1 LKTASKNKAVS
12 AGYMKKETHLK
23 GISGSPGICI
33 GRAYLVDHEG
43 VDVVERYFIDP
54 KDVQKEKN
62 RFKHAVQRATEE
74 LKTIIKNISK
84 DYLRHAQILETHLHM
99 LKDKMLY
106 EKTLSVIEKER
117 VNAEWALKKVVSETQ
132 AGFKE
137 MEDPYLRERA
147 ADIAHV
153 GHRIMLNLVGAYPV
167 NLENID
173 KRVIL
178 VARELTPAETSQIQ
192 LEWIKGFVTDYGGAA
207 SHTSIIAR
215 SLQIPA
221 VLGLE
226 NATAMIQ
233 NEDILIVDGSVGLVI
248 LHPKQ
253 GTLKAYKQKKDR
265 YEARAARL
273 IRSSKASAVTTD
285 GHPVSVMGNIELPEE
300 VVAVLDHG
308 GEGIGLYR
316 TEFQYLNR
324 PDFPSEEELFEKYKD
339 VVDVMGDRPITIRTL
354 DINGEK
360 AISSSRSEME
370 KNPAL
375 GLRAI
380 RFCLQY
386 PEVFKVQ
393 LRAILRVA
401 KIGNVKI
408 LFPMISC
415 MDELLTAKKLLR
427 EAAQS
432 LEKDGLPYAGN
443 IPIGLLVEV
452 PAAVT
457 MADVLIREVDF
468 FSFGTNDLIQY
479 AFAIDRGNARVA
491 HLYRPLHPAVI
502 RMLKK
507 AMDAVI
513 QNGKKGII
521 CGEMAGDP
529 LHIPLLLGLG
539 IDELSMNAQYIPL
552 VKRMIQ
558 RVSLQESRAFVQSIL
573 NETTAEGIR
582 VRVFETYGDLLKN
595 GIMTEGVH
603 GDPVPLKQA
612 KEKR

>member
-1 LKTASKNKAVS
+1 MQGFK
-12 AGYMKKETHLK
+12 KKEIRLK

-54 KDVQKEKN
+54 KEIKKEMN
-62 RFKHAVQRATEE
+62 RFKHAVQNAIEE
-74 LKTIIKNISK
+74 LKGIIKNSPK
-84 DYLRHAQILETHLHM
+84 DYRQHVQILETHILL

-106 EKTLSVIEKER
+106 EKTLSVIEKEH
-117 VNAEWALKKVVSETQ
+117 VNAEWALKKVVSDAQ
-132 AGFKE
+132 AVFKE

-147 ADIAHV
+147 SDIAHV
-153 GHRIMLNLVGAYPV
+153 GQLVMRNLVGAEGV
-167 NLENID
+167 NLANID

-178 VARELTPAETSQIQ
+178 VARELSPAETSQIQ
-192 LEWIKGFVTDYGGAA
+192 LESIKGFVTDFGGEA

-215 SLQIPA
+215 SLQIPS

-226 NATAMIQ
+226 NASQVIK
-233 NEDILIVDGSVGLVI
+233 NEDALIVDGYTGEVI
-248 LHPKQ
+248 LYPRQ
-253 GTLKAYKQKKDR
+253 ETLREYKLKKDR
-265 YEARAARL
+265 YEARKAQL
-273 IRSSKASAVTTD
+273 IRTSKASAKTTD
-285 GHPVSVMGNIELPEE
+285 GYSVSVMGNIELPEE

-324 PDFPSEEELFEKYKD
+324 SDFPSEEELYEKYKD
-339 VVDVMGDRPITIRTL
+339 VVEVMGDRSTTIRTL

-360 AISSSRSEME
+360 TISFRQFEAE

-386 PEVFKVQ
+386 PEVFKTQ

-401 KIGNVKI
+401 DIGKVKI

-415 MDELLTAKKLLR
+415 VDELLAAKEILKQ
-427 EAAQS
+427 AGDS
-432 LEKDGLPYAGN
+432 LKKDGLPFARN
-443 IPIGLLVEV
+443 IEIGLLIEI

-457 MADVLIREVDF
+457 MADALIQEVDF
-468 FSFGTNDLIQY
+468 FSIGTNDLIQY

-491 HLYRPLHPAVI
+491 HLYRPLHPAVV
-502 RMLKK
+502 RMLKQIADSAK
-507 AMDAVI
+507 MD
-513 QNGKKGII
+513 GKKVAI

-529 LHIPLLLGLG
+529 LHAPLLLGLG
-539 IDELSMNAQYIPL
+539 IDEFSMNPQFIPA
-552 VKRMIQ
+552 VKHMIGQ
-558 RVSLQESRAFVQSIL
+558 VNLRESQAFVNAL
-573 NETTAEGIR
+573 LKETTAER
-582 VRVFETYGDLLKN
+582 VRSRVLQAYGDLVKN
-595 GIMTEGVH
+595 EILAEGP
-603 GDPVPLKQA
+603 DKSKTLPRKA
-612 KEKR
+612 KCRGKSA

>member
-1 LKTASKNKAVS
+1 
-12 AGYMKKETHLK
+12 MKKETHLK

-74 LKTIIKNISK
+74 LKTIIKNISN
-84 DYLRHAQILETHLHM
+84 DYLRHAQILETHVLL

-106 EKTLSVIEKER
+106 EKTLSVIENER

-153 GHRIMLNLVGAYPV
+153 GHRIMLNLVGANPV

-226 NATAMIQ
+226 NATAMIK
-233 NEDILIVDGSVGLVI
+233 NEDILIVDGSDGSVI
-248 LHPKQ
+248 LRPKQ
-253 GTLKAYKQKKDR
+253 KTLKAYKQKKDR
-265 YEARAARL
+265 YEARAAQL

-324 PDFPSEEELFEKYKD
+324 PDFPSEEELFEKYMD

-360 AISSSRSEME
+360 AIASNRSEME
-370 KNPAL
+370 RNPAL

-415 MDELLTAKKLLR
+415 MDELLAAKKLLK

-432 LEKDGLPYAGN
+432 LEKDGLPYAGD
-443 IPIGLLVEV
+443 IPVGLLVEV

-539 IDELSMNAQYIPL
+539 IDELSMNAQCIPL

-573 NETTAEGIR
+573 DETTARGIR
-582 VRVFETYGDLLKN
+582 ARVLETYGDLLKN
-595 GIMTEGVH
+595 GTMGEGLH
-603 GDPVPLKQA
+603 GDPIPLKQA
-612 KEKR
+612 KEIR